1 MPSCRG
7 RRGVEVGRGVEL
19 EAAEGTTGRCTLQL
33 VLSVGSAKEVAGGEQ
48 RIERELWINVRIG
61 RVFEMRDLRRHV
73 ISVEARLRGIEEHL
87 KPGEEQPEIKSKPW
101 LDVASVTARTILF
114 TVGTAVGAVLT
125 KLYLGT

>member
-1 MPSCRG
+1 LL
-7 RRGVEVGRGVEL
+7 VGSGGAGEKVRFGPERQSRSTRQTKKDVIVTMKMIPDRTTEPDVVEL
-19 EAAEGTTGRCTLQL
+19 KFNRL
-33 VLSVGSAKEVAGGEQ
+33 
-48 RIERELWINVRIG
+48 IE
-61 RVFEMRDLRRHV
+61 EMRDLRRHV

>member
-1 MPSCRG
+1 LASMPRYFFDLTNG
-7 RRGVEVGRGVEL
+7 DRIVDEVGEEFDLV
-19 EAAEGTTGRCTLQL
+19 EAARGH
-33 VLSVGSAKEVAGGEQ
+33 A
-48 RIERELWINVRIG
+48 
-61 RVFEMRDLRRHV
+61 
-73 ISVEARLRGIEEHL
+73 ARLRGIEEHL

>member
-1 MPSCRG
+1 MALAKKCGSGLNDNP
-7 RRGVEVGRGVEL
+7 VEHDKQNTTNKEDVVVTMKMIPDRTTEPDVVEL
-19 EAAEGTTGRCTLQL
+19 KFNRL
-33 VLSVGSAKEVAGGEQ
+33 
-48 RIERELWINVRIG
+48 IE
-61 RVFEMRDLRRHV
+61 EMRDLRRHV

>member
-1 MPSCRG
+1 
-7 RRGVEVGRGVEL
+7 
-19 EAAEGTTGRCTLQL
+19 
-33 VLSVGSAKEVAGGEQ
+33 
-48 RIERELWINVRIG
+48 
-61 RVFEMRDLRRHV
+61 MRDLRRQV

-125 KLYLGT
+125 NLYLGT

>member
-1 MPSCRG
+1 
-7 RRGVEVGRGVEL
+7 
-19 EAAEGTTGRCTLQL
+19 
-33 VLSVGSAKEVAGGEQ
+33 LSVGSAKEVAGGEQ

-61 RVFEMRDLRRHV
+61 RVFEVRDLRRHV

>member
-1 MPSCRG
+1 MKMVPDRTTEPD
-7 RRGVEVGRGVEL
+7 VVEL
-19 EAAEGTTGRCTLQL
+19 KFNRL
-33 VLSVGSAKEVAGGEQ
+33 
-48 RIERELWINVRIG
+48 IE
-61 RVFEMRDLRRHV
+61 EMRDLRRHG

-87 KPGEEQPEIKSKPW
+87 KPGDEQPEIKSKPW

>member
-1 MPSCRG
+1 LALVALAKKCGSGLNDNP
-7 RRGVEVGRGVEL
+7 VEHDKQNTTNKEDVVVTMKMIPDRTTEPDVVEL
-19 EAAEGTTGRCTLQL
+19 KFNRL
-33 VLSVGSAKEVAGGEQ
+33 
-48 RIERELWINVRIG
+48 IE
-61 RVFEMRDLRRHV
+61 EMRDLRRHV